1 MADAADVGG
10 TDGDATIRMP
20 FGRFFGRAAEKREI
34 AGFTLARFVP
44 TVPKSRVQW
53 HVHEEAHFVFIL
65 RGWYETSARPAH
77 GSPWPHL
84 IYSPPGTAHRD
95 CFAEEDLSLSE
106 FATLSVSFPAL
117 AAVESETRLPVEAV
131 CLPES
136 AVGLVRQILVESGGT
151 HGSLGSKYRD
161 DLSECV
167 TEALCLELLQRTGAE
182 TDPAV
187 SRAPAWLRRARE
199 LLHDTCL
206 YEGPRSVREIA
217 GELGVHPVYLAR
229 RFRQSFGM
237 TPGEY
242 LRRCRLERARWL
254 LRRSSAGLA
263 EIAAATGFSDQ
274 SHFSNAF
281 RKGFGVSPGVYR
293 RTC

>member
-1 MADAADVGG
+1 MVNAAEASGTSGG
-10 TDGDATIRMP
+10 ATVQMP
-20 FGRFFGRAAEKREI
+20 FGRFFGTAAEKREI
-34 AGFTLARFVP
+34 AGFTLTRFVP

-53 HVHEEAHFVFIL
+53 HAHEEAHFVFVL

-77 GSPWPHL
+77 SSPWPRL
-84 IYSPPGTAHRD
+84 IYTPPGTPHRD
-95 CFAEEDLSLSE
+95 CFAEEDLSRSE
-106 FATLSVSFPAL
+106 FATLSVSSSAL
-117 AAVESETRLPVEAV
+117 AAVESETRLPAEAV

-136 AVGLVRQILVESGGT
+136 AVGLARQILAESVGA
-151 HGSLGSKYRD
+151 HGSLGSKSRD
-161 DLSECV
+161 DLSACI

-182 TDPAV
+182 PEP
-187 SRAPAWLRRARE
+187 SESGAPVWLRRARE

-206 YEGPRSVREIA
+206 EEGPRTVREIA

-242 LRRCRLERARWL
+242 LRRCRLDRARWL

-263 EIAAATGFSDQ
+263 EIAAATGFTDQ

-293 RTC
+293 RT

>member
-1 MADAADVGG
+1 MTGAAEFGG
-10 TDGDATIRMP
+10 KDGDATIRMP
-20 FGRFFGRAAEKREI
+20 FGRFFGRTAEKREI

-53 HVHEEAHFVFIL
+53 HMHEEAHFVFVL
-65 RGWYETSARPAH
+65 RGWYETNARPAP
-77 GSPWPHL
+77 GSPWPR
-84 IYSPPGTAHRD
+84 IVYSPPGMAHRD
-95 CFAEEDLSLSE
+95 CFAEEDLSRSA
-106 FATLSVSFPAL
+106 FATLSVSSPAL
-117 AAVESETRLPVEAV
+117 AAVEAETRLPVEAV

-136 AVGLVRQILVESGGT
+136 AVGLARQILAESA
-151 HGSLGSKYRD
+151 GSPGSKSRD

-167 TEALCLELLQRTGAE
+167 TEALCLELLHRTGTESDA
-182 TDPAV
+182 AV
-187 SRAPAWLRRARE
+187 SHAPAWLRRARE

-206 YEGPRSVREIA
+206 DEGPRSVREIA

-242 LRRCRLERARWL
+242 LRRCRLDRARWL

-263 EIAAATGFSDQ
+263 EIAAATGFTDQ

-281 RKGFGVSPGVYR
+281 RKGFGVSPGAYR
-293 RTC
+293 RT